1 MKKTTHYISTRGNG
15 PIKQETFP
23 KGTVFIAMRPS
34 SGSIAPPDY
43 TDAPP
48 SQLHSSS
55 PLRLPIADRKFWDR
69 LIQRQKGIV

>member
-15 PIKQETFP
+15 PIKHETFP
-23 KGTVFIAMRPS
+23 KGTVFIA
-34 SGSIAPPDY
+34 
-43 TDAPP
+43 
-48 SQLHSSS
+48 LHPGN